1 MTDITTSRNIS
12 AIVPVSHFGGITP
25 LCVPMEPDSSFSEE
39 VSGRFSKRVGSLWE
53 RLGLVFFTEE
63 QQAPAATEEQLVVN
77 NFSSQIIFQLFGNKN
92 TRRLV
97 VKDQPGFVYLDNIC
111 KQHESRQRLISERI
125 SREISERIT
134 STDRIAQQVKSLYD
148 VLGDDKAE
156 CSSQLLVITLEKLLR
171 EQSSRK
177 NTTETEVLLLKQL
190 QRSLHMS
197 ESVHETK
204 LLERLSKVT
213 DVHSITAD
221 DRAEI
226 LSAISDYS
234 AEARASGLHRK
245 AAELI
250 VSAVAE
256 SVSKEEVRKK
266 LTHTI
271 DRLHKVIYDESSI
284 TVGNS
289 RAVLPLLNS
298 DTTTTQST
306 DKKQRTA
313 AVSPAV
319 QKYDITRSVT
329 ELLQGAADEVDTDR
343 TLTAEQRIVSSF
355 SGKSIEE
362 IDKRIRRVY
371 ESIAVK
377 DRAYKGQV
385 ISAAKDVV
393 VSLIASGSAPVSIKQ
408 KPDSIVSQTFIAPV
422 SQMVTSGRINNISVM
437 PTTIESASALSTY
450 FTDLSSGVEQF
461 YAINANDAQG
471 VSYRDIK
478 KAVSHLMNSRT
489 TQNVVS
495 APLNSILHTS
505 NVTVASG
512 RVNDITINNANNY
525 SDTSYNAYS
534 ENIYRSRSAEL
545 SAGQDIHYEHIFI
558 DEADIMQNVQNGDNT
573 SNVTVN
579 GTVLPAEQNNY
590 TLNRSGD
597 VYYAENRQGDVN
609 ISGTQVTNITNA
621 QRTTQQ
627 GDDVRNVSNTSNV
640 TVNGTVLPAE
650 QNNYTLN
657 RSGDVYY
664 AENRQGDVNISGTQV
679 TNITNA
685 QRTTQQGDDVRNVSN
700 TSNTSNVTVNG
711 TVLPAEQNNYTLN
724 RSGDVYYAENRL
736 NNVEQSGAPTSAV
749 SASYRNRLDSKTLA
763 ALDEMIQNA
772 GIKPKVRNTAEE
784 ISQRYT
790 VKENSSDIVYEYV
803 QPDRQTAES
812 SESVTG
818 KAHRRILNGQQPD
831 RMQMNQL
838 RTAAVMRRGVGLTPA
853 NGSAHISSLI
863 AHLSHDAE
871 LVQKGGTVNSSFS
884 YRTIDSGENMVML
897 IPPTEMDRYQAESG
911 YSKQMP
917 PIELKQKPEP
927 EQQAQKKKKTAINV
941 KDEPVTVK
949 TIGSIEGMSRE
960 EISKL
965 VDKVYEQLEVRL
977 LRERRRHGL

>member
-597 VYYAENRQGDVN
+597 VYYAENR
-609 ISGTQVTNITNA
+609 
-621 QRTTQQ
+621 
-627 GDDVRNVSNTSNV
+627 
-640 TVNGTVLPAE
+640 
-650 QNNYTLN
+650 
-657 RSGDVYY
+657 
-664 AENRQGDVNISGTQV
+664 
-679 TNITNA
+679 
-685 QRTTQQGDDVRNVSN
+685 
-700 TSNTSNVTVNG
+700 
-711 TVLPAEQNNYTLN
+711 
-724 RSGDVYYAENRL
+724 L

>member
-579 GTVLPAEQNNY
+579 GTVLPAEQDNY
-590 TLNRSGD
+590 TLNK
-597 VYYAENRQGDVN
+597 
-609 ISGTQVTNITNA
+609 
-621 QRTTQQ
+621 
-627 GDDVRNVSNTSNV
+627 
-640 TVNGTVLPAE
+640 
-650 QNNYTLN
+650 
-657 RSGDVYY
+657 SGDVYY